1 MLISFHSC
9 RVLKEP
15 QDLSS
20 MQTAIMLFEQ
30 LMQELPEREEEFPL
44 INDQISTLDKYSV
57 PVPDEIRNMER
68 NIPKEWKNYLE
79 TLAEAEKMLEY
90 SKVLTKEAKK

>member
-1 MLISFHSC
+1 
-9 RVLKEP
+9 
-15 QDLSS
+15 